1 MSPYMNLN
9 NNFFLLSILRQKY
22 RKYGFKFLVVFTE
35 FLKEAYLALPIY
47 GADSVT
53 TTEAVYKQ
61 NSFFFSFC
69 QSNMNVLFAVNISF
83 CAQEYVS
90 WSSCYMMKQH
100 LEQWNCLFF
109 VVLTYYINIIKQLFI

>member
-9 NNFFLLSILRQKY
+9 NNFFLQSILRQKY

-35 FLKEAYLALPIY
+35 FLKDAYLALPIY

-69 QSNMNVLFAVNISF
+69 QSIMNVLFAVNISF
-83 CAQEYVS
+83 CA
-90 WSSCYMMKQH
+90 
-100 LEQWNCLFF
+100 
-109 VVLTYYINIIKQLFI
+109 